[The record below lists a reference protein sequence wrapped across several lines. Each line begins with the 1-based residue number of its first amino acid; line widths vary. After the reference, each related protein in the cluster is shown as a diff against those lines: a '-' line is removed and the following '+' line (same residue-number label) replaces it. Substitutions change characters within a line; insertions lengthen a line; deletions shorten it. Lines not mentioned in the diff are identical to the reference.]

1 MAPSSTHICRAR
13 GTTSRMPK
21 SRPANQQQTRAQPPQ
36 EARPESKPPQKAQGP
51 QLNRAAEL
59 RAVLTRAAHDY
70 YVLDRPNMSD
80 AEYDKLFRELQDLEK
95 NFPECLTPDSPT
107 LRIGAEIQSQ
117 LAKHEHLR
125 PMLSLGNAFDDEEL
139 RAWEERLVRLAG
151 DDVAKSG
158 YTAELKID
166 GTAVALTYEN
176 QIFVKGATRGNG
188 TIGEEVSVNLR
199 TIHDVP
205 LRLHES
211 APKERIEIRG
221 EVYFPFDRF
230 EEMKEARARAG
241 EPVFANPR
249 NAAAG
254 SLRMLDPAITASRP
268 LRFFG
273 YSVAAPDGE
282 DLPFETQTELLDA
295 LTEWGVPVA
304 PHRKRAMTLAEVEK
318 WAYELEHKIRSEL
331 NFAIDGGVV
340 KVDSL
345 RLQEEL
351 GVIGGRE
358 PRWAIARKFA
368 PDIAETKLLDI
379 QVNVGRT
386 GAINPFAVLEPVE
399 IGGVIVKLATLHNE
413 DLIIAKDL
421 RIGDW
426 VQVKRAG
433 EVIPQII
440 APIPDKR
447 TGGEKPWRM
456 PKNCPVCSTPLTREE
471 DEAAIYCPN
480 IACPGRQLEGLVHFT
495 SRGAMDIRG
504 LSYARIEQLIE
515 EGLVRDAGDLY
526 ALTRDQLL
534 ALEGYAEKGTD
545 ALIGAIQASKSQ
557 PLNRLLN
564 ALGIR
569 HVGAIAAQLLAQHFG
584 TLDALM
590 GASAD
595 DILTVRGI
603 GSTIANGVVAY
614 FSDPAG
620 RKLAEKLRGHG
631 VNLIEPRA
639 VAAGGPLSGK
649 TVVITGTL
657 PTLSRTRATTIIE
670 AAGGRVTGSVSKA
683 TDFLVAGEEAG
694 SKLDK
699 AKSLGVEVIDE
710 AELLRRT
717 NSAATSSK

>member
-1 MAPSSTHICRAR
+1 MA
-13 GTTSRMPK
+13 K
-21 SRPANQQQTRAQPPQ
+21 SRSQETRQPAPPPDPHQ
-36 EARPESKPPQKAQGP
+36 EPSPRQKAQG
-51 QLNRAAEL
+51 QLSRAAEL
-59 RAVLTRAAHDY
+59 RLVLNRASHQY
-70 YVLDRPNMSD
+70 YVLDSPTISD
-80 AEYDKLFRELQDLEK
+80 AEYDKLFRELQDLERS
-95 NFPECLTPDSPT
+95 FPECRTPDSPT
-107 LRIGAEIQSQ
+107 LRIGAEPQSQ

-125 PMLSLGNAFDDEEL
+125 PMLSLNNAFNDEEL
-139 RAWEERLVRLAG
+139 REWEERIVRIVG

-176 QIFVKGATRGNG
+176 QVFVMGATRGNG
-188 TIGEEVSVNLR
+188 TIGEDVTVNLR
-199 TIHDVP
+199 TVRDVP
-205 LRLHES
+205 LRLHEN
-211 APKERIEIRG
+211 APTGRIEIRG
-221 EVYFPFDRF
+221 EIYFPFDRF
-230 EEMKEARARAG
+230 EEMNEARARAG
-241 EPVFANPR
+241 DPVFANPR

-273 YSVAAPDGE
+273 YSVAVPDGD

-295 LTEWGVPVA
+295 LTDWGVPVA
-304 PHRKRAMTLAEVEK
+304 PHRKRAKTLADVEK
-318 WAYELEHKIRSEL
+318 WAYELEHKIRGDL

-351 GVIGGRE
+351 GVVGGRE

-379 QVNVGRT
+379 KVNVGRT
-386 GAINPFAVLEPVE
+386 GAINPFAELEPVE
-399 IGGVIVKLATLHNE
+399 IGGVVVRQATLHNE
-413 DLIIAKDL
+413 DLIASKDL
-421 RIGDW
+421 RVGDW

-447 TGGEKPWRM
+447 TGSEKPWRM
-456 PKNCPVCSTPLTREE
+456 PKKCPVCDTPLTREE

-480 IACPGRQLEGLVHFT
+480 VACPGRQLEGLVHFT

-504 LSYARIEQLIE
+504 LSYARIEQLVQ
-515 EGLVRDAGDLY
+515 EGLVRDPGDLF
-526 ALTRDQLL
+526 ALTREKLL
-534 ALEGYAEKGTD
+534 ELEGYADKGAD
-545 ALIGAIQASKSQ
+545 GLIAAIQASKTQ
-557 PLNRLLN
+557 PLSRLLH

-569 HVGAIAAQLLAQHFG
+569 HVGSIAAQLLAQHFG
-584 TLDALM
+584 TLDALTS
-590 GASAD
+590 ASAD
-595 DILTVRGI
+595 DILNVRGI
-603 GSTIANGVVAY
+603 GATIAHGVVAY

-620 RKLAEKLRGHG
+620 RKLVEKLRSHG
-631 VNLIEPRA
+631 VNFTEPRA
-639 VAAGGPLSGK
+639 VTAGGALSGK

-657 PTLSRTRATTIIE
+657 PTLSRAKATATIE

-694 SKLDK
+694 SKLEK

-710 AELLRRT
+710 AELLRRVS
-717 NSAATSSK
+717 SAATSSE

>member
-1 MAPSSTHICRAR
+1 VI
-13 GTTSRMPK
+13 
-21 SRPANQQQTRAQPPQ
+21 
-36 EARPESKPPQKAQGP
+36 
-51 QLNRAAEL
+51 
-59 RAVLTRAAHDY
+59 LTRASHEY
-70 YVLDRPNMSD
+70 YILDRPTMSD
-80 AEYDKLFRELQDLEK
+80 ADYDALFRELQELERD
-95 NFPECLTPDSPT
+95 FPECLTPDSPT
-107 LRIGAEIQSQ
+107 LRIGAEVQSQ

-125 PMLSLGNAFDDEEL
+125 PMLSLGNAFDDNEL

-151 DDVAKSG
+151 GDVAKSG

-176 QIFVKGATRGNG
+176 QLFVMGATRGNG
-188 TIGEEVSVNLR
+188 IIGEDVTVNLR
-199 TIHDVP
+199 TVRDVP

-211 APKERIEIRG
+211 APKGRIEVRG

-230 EEMKEARARAG
+230 EEMNEARARAG
-241 EPVFANPR
+241 DPLFANPR

-295 LTEWGVPVA
+295 LEEWGVPVA
-304 PHRKRAMTLAEVEK
+304 PHRKRAKTLAEVEK
-318 WAYELEHKIRSEL
+318 WAYEVEHKIRSEL

-340 KVDSL
+340 KVNSL
-345 RLQEEL
+345 RLQDEL
-351 GVIGGRE
+351 GVVGGRE

-368 PDIAETKLLDI
+368 PDIAETKLLAI
-379 QVNVGRT
+379 EVNVGRT
-386 GAINPFAVLEPVE
+386 GALNPFAVLEPVE

-413 DLIIAKDL
+413 DLIVAKDL
-421 RIGDW
+421 RVGDW

-440 APIPDKR
+440 APIPDRR
-447 TGGEKPWRM
+447 TGEEKPWRM
-456 PKNCPVCSTPLTREE
+456 PKNCPSCGTPVTREE
-471 DEAAIYCPN
+471 DEAAIYCSN

-504 LSYARIEQLIE
+504 LSYARIQQLVD
-515 EGLVRDAGDLY
+515 EGLVKDPGDLY
-526 ALTRDQLL
+526 SLTREQLL
-534 ALEGYAEKGTD
+534 ELEGYADKGTD
-545 ALIGAIQASKSQ
+545 ALIAAIQASKSQ

-590 GASAD
+590 AASAD
-595 DILTVRGI
+595 DILNVRGI

-620 RKLAEKLRGHG
+620 KRLIEKLRRSG
-631 VNLIEPRA
+631 VNFTEPRA
-639 VAAGGPLSGK
+639 VAAGGALSGK

-657 PTLSRTRATTIIE
+657 PTLSRTKATATIE
-670 AAGGRVTGSVSKA
+670 AAGGRVTGSVSKS
-683 TDFLVAGEEAG
+683 TDFVVAGEEAG
-694 SKLDK
+694 SKLEK

-710 AELLRRT
+710 AELLRRV
-717 NSAATSSK
+717 NSPATSSA